1 MLWAWKNGCQQYGL
15 TMEASEV
22 DAGPQRNKTGPK
34 SEAPRLHVQ
43 TWVER
48 RPLVSSGRA
57 VDGSTVAPSHLE
69 GPMPPTCIQ
78 TMQAVCSFASC
89 RCNTG
94 RKALHI
100 FPAVILPTTALAN
113 HVCDDVGLATIDP
126 GAAAPS
132 SA

>member
-1 MLWAWKNGCQQYGL
+1 
-15 TMEASEV
+15 MEASEV

-57 VDGSTVAPSHLE
+57 VDGSAVAPSHLE

-78 TMQAVCSFASC
+78 TMQAACSFAARRREKLYVSSLLGQVAPANFDRHLRQERIICLMTLVC
-89 RCNTG
+89 RQ
-94 RKALHI
+94 
-100 FPAVILPTTALAN
+100 PTLARF
-113 HVCDDVGLATIDP
+113 IP
-126 GAAAPS
+126 RR
-132 SA
+132 